1 MSSFNLQE
9 VIEDTCFSIFLYV
22 GVKDVRFPESLTQQL
37 FHDLYVEHN
46 DIGELPVLRDL
57 YNYFSSLDDDERAEA
72 TQNAKFYRVCISH
85 AFSG

>member
-46 DIGELPVLRDL
+46 DIGNLQFLE
-57 YNYFSSLDDDERAEA
+57 
-72 TQNAKFYRVCISH
+72 ISTII
-85 AFSG
+85 SVV